1 MPNDLLARHFHAR
14 GLFGDLDFA
23 SMKETQPDELF
34 ARGLVCPT
42 PSATRWTRT
51 LDSREESI
59 YGLLALRN
67 RLAWGLSFFVEELTV
82 FIVEPKHRNGSWCRR
97 DCNV

>member
-34 ARGLVCPT
+34 AAWLGLPHT
-42 PSATRWTRT
+42 QRHEMDADTGQP
-51 LDSREESI
+51 EESI